1 MISEVWADTAV
12 FDYNFVLRKDEVIT
26 QDMQENL
33 SPFLR
38 LDVLLSLESN
48 YYKDFSK
55 NHTCFK
61 LGVNHWWC
69 SAVYMTGPICI
80 SSCNE

>member
-38 LDVLLSLESN
+38 LDVLLSL
-48 YYKDFSK
+48 
-55 NHTCFK
+55 
-61 LGVNHWWC
+61 
-69 SAVYMTGPICI
+69 
-80 SSCNE
+80 